1 MVHDLMAR
9 ELAKARVAALQTE
22 ALRDGRVRRRATH
35 RRGRGGGLR
44 LALGVRL
51 VSAGYRLLGDAVEVR

>member
-1 MVHDLMAR
+1 MLQPMFGA
-9 ELAKARVAALQTE
+9 ELARARVGTLAAE
-22 ALRDGRVRRRATH
+22 ALRDRRLRRRSRKPRRH
-35 RRGRGGGLR
+35 RGGLR